1 MRILL
6 FIFLAFPMT
15 SFSYEKEG
23 FYTIDNTGWVTK
35 ETLVGE
41 VFICSECPDLVQVQI
56 SYGPEAGA
64 DAPFHNDRQFTNA
77 FNTKEKKK
85 QLAEMLLESGMPS
98 ENYKLNIIAVEDDE
112 IGGLKAIRYSAA
124 VDAPGGVEARETT
137 LITMH
142 KNRMVKFSANF
153 YEGKLSEKSAILLQN
168 LSDTVRFYN

>member
-1 MRILL
+1 
-6 FIFLAFPMT
+6 MT

-64 DAPFHNDRQFTNA
+64 DAPFHNDRQFMNVL
-77 FNTKEKKK
+77 NTIKKKK
-85 QLAEMLLESGMPS
+85 QLAKMMLENGMPPEIFKS
-98 ENYKLNIIAVEDDE
+98 DIIAVADDE
-112 IGGLKAIRYSAA
+112 IGGLKAIRYSAVVKA
-124 VDAPGGVEARETT
+124 TNNMEFRETT
-137 LITMH
+137 LVTMH

-168 LSDTVRFYN
+168 LSDTVRFHN